1 MSVDPLA
8 AGGADLAALLDAEI
22 ASLAADA
29 QALSALLV
37 EGAVVSARVLPSN
50 GLTDLLDIA
59 GRRVAA
65 SLPPTVRPGDVV
77 AVRVTGFDGG
87 RILLQIV
94 DGAGTSGA
102 ADTSGTAAGTFVV
115 GTPAG
120 PVAPSAA
127 AFVPGSIRPAAPPP
141 AADGEHPAASQ
152 PTTARP
158 GPVAPGAFT
167 RPGLLGGYAPALGR
181 PAAPIPGQPGATVAV
196 PLSEDADGPTTIE
209 TRLAAANAALAP
221 GGIAARVAQPGT
233 GRLVAPPPIAP
244 KAGLAEAAGAP
255 TVARATGLS
264 AFAEPA
270 ALLRG
275 LRLPVTPANLAAA
288 ALALDRPERLP
299 AALAALERALPN
311 ASADPHVATL
321 RALLPFV
328 GRIEPDSP
336 VLATQIAA
344 FVDHVVDGA
353 EPKLATLLAASAAS
367 ASPASAGA
375 GSATQTVSVVE
386 ATVPAALAAERAA
399 ALGSN
404 LKQNVLALAAGAADG
419 GTASEPLGPA
429 LAGALT
435 ALTAVQTQ
443 AAQLLAGRPDG
454 LAFTLPLTTPF
465 GQQNARIAVQRE
477 APQGRGAPL
486 DGANFR
492 IAFVLETA
500 HYGTV
505 ALDLVTVGRD
515 VTVDVRAES
524 ALAVRAFRDALGG
537 LTARLES
544 LRYRVASAGA
554 VMGPIASVPSP
565 TQPAARAAGAVDRS
579 A

>member
-8 AGGADLAALLDAEI
+8 AGVADLAALLDAEI

-65 SLPPTVRPGDVV
+65 ALPPTVRPGDVV

-94 DGAGTSGA
+94 DAPAEA
-102 ADTSGTAAGTFVV
+102 AASNPGGM
-115 GTPAG
+115 
-120 PVAPSAA
+120 PVAPSAG
-127 AFVPGSIRPAAPPP
+127 AFVPGSIRPAPPSPP
-141 AADGEHPAASQ
+141 APGAVAATAQPAPQPSTAAQQSTPGQASA
-152 PTTARP
+152 TAQAVPRVVMRP
-158 GPVAPGAFT
+158 GPLGAYAPG
-167 RPGLLGGYAPALGR
+167 PAR
-181 PAAPIPGQPGATVAV
+181 PAPPIPGQAGAAFAV
-196 PLSEDADGPTTIE
+196 PLSADADGPTTIE
-209 TRLAAANAALAP
+209 TRLAAASAALAP
-221 GGIAARVAQPGT
+221 GGSAAPPAGTSAAAGRLAQPSAAR
-233 GRLVAPPPIAP
+233 LVTPPPIAP
-244 KAGLAEAAGAP
+244 KAPGAARP
-255 TVARATGLS
+255 SGLS
-264 AFAEPA
+264 AYAEPA

-275 LRLPVTPANLAAA
+275 LRLAVTPANLAAA
-288 ALALDRPERLP
+288 TLALDRPDRLP
-299 AALAALERALPN
+299 AALAALERALPD

-328 GRIEPDSP
+328 GRIEPGSP

-353 EPKLATLLAASAAS
+353 EPKLVTLLAATAAS
-367 ASPASAGA
+367 AG
-375 GSATQTVSVVE
+375 TV
-386 ATVPAALAAERAA
+386 TLPAALAAERAA
-399 ALGSN
+399 ALGTN
-404 LKQNVLALAAGAADG
+404 LKQTVLALAADGAAP
-419 GTASEPLGPA
+419 EPLGPA

-454 LAFTLPLTTPF
+454 LAFTLPLTTAF
-465 GQQNARIAVQRE
+465 GQQNARIVVQRE
-477 APQGRGAPL
+477 APQGRGVPL

-554 VMGPIASVPSP
+554 VMGPIAS
-565 TQPAARAAGAVDRS
+565 PAGPAPNPPGAEPGARGAPAGALDRS

>member
-94 DGAGTSGA
+94 DGAGTS
-102 ADTSGTAAGTFVV
+102 SAAGPFVV

-141 AADGEHPAASQ
+141 AADGEQPAASQ
-152 PTTARP
+152 PATARP
-158 GPVAPGAFT
+158 SPVAPGAFI

-244 KAGLAEAAGAP
+244 KAGLAEAAGVLTA
-255 TVARATGLS
+255 ARATGLS

-288 ALALDRPERLP
+288 TLALDRPERLP

-311 ASADPHVATL
+311 PSADPHVATL

-353 EPKLATLLAASAAS
+353 EPKLATLLAATAAS
-367 ASPASAGA
+367 AEPASGQSAAA
-375 GSATQTVSVVE
+375 GSGPAPL
-386 ATVPAALAAERAA
+386 PAALAVERAA
-399 ALGSN
+399 ALGAN
-404 LKQNVLALAAGAADG
+404 LKQTVLALAADGAAP
-419 GTASEPLGPA
+419 ELGPA

-465 GQQNARIAVQRE
+465 GQQNARIAVGRE
-477 APQGRGAPL
+477 APQGRGTPL

-500 HYGTV
+500 HYGTI
-505 ALDLVTVGRD
+505 ALDLVTVGRE

-554 VMGPIASVPSP
+554 VIGPIAVAASP
-565 TQPAARAAGAVDRS
+565 AGAVAASAPGRAGAHDGSAVDRS

>member
-94 DGAGTSGA
+94 DPGALEASAATDVTSGA
-102 ADTSGTAAGTFVV
+102 AGSIAP
-115 GTPAG
+115 PAG
-120 PVAPSAA
+120 
-127 AFVPGSIRPAAPPP
+127 AFVAASIRPATPLPP
-141 AADGEHPAASQ
+141 AAGDA
-152 PTTARP
+152 TATMPIGAGVVTRS
-158 GPVAPGAFT
+158 GPLGAYAPGS
-167 RPGLLGGYAPALGR
+167 GR
-181 PAAPIPGQPGATVAV
+181 PVAPIPGQAGATVAV
-196 PLSEDADGPTTIE
+196 PLSADLDGPTTIE

-221 GGIAARVAQPGT
+221 SAAVTPRAAAGRLAQPGAA
-233 GRLVAPPPIAP
+233 RFVAPPAIAP
-244 KAGLAEAAGAP
+244 KAGFETAGSPATP
-255 TVARATGLS
+255 RATGLS
-264 AFAEPA
+264 AYAEPA

-288 ALALDRPERLP
+288 TLALDRPERLP
-299 AALAALERALPN
+299 AALAALERALPD

-404 LKQNVLALAAGAADG
+404 LKQNVLALAAGTVDG
-419 GTASEPLGPA
+419 GAAPEPLGPA

-505 ALDLVTVGRD
+505 ALDLVTVGRE

-565 TQPAARAAGAVDRS
+565 AQPAARAAGAVDRS

>member
-8 AGGADLAALLDAEI
+8 AGAADLAALLDAEI

-29 QALSALLV
+29 QALGSLLV

-77 AVRVTGFDGG
+77 SVKVTGFDGG
-87 RILLQIV
+87 SILLQIV
-94 DGAGTSGA
+94 DAPSAADASASAGTGGA
-102 ADTSGTAAGTFVV
+102 PSAATAGAPSAPG
-115 GTPAG
+115 G
-120 PVAPSAA
+120 PVAPSAG
-127 AFVPGSIRPAAPPP
+127 AFVAASIRPAPSPSAPGDVTAGSSQQTTQQTASGQP
-141 AADGEHPAASQ
+141 A
-152 PTTARP
+152 TAQP
-158 GPVAPGAFT
+158 GPVAPGVFT
-167 RPGLLGGYAPALGR
+167 RPGPLGAYAPGPGR
-181 PAAPIPGQPGATVAV
+181 QAAPIPGEAGATVAV
-196 PLSEDADGPTTIE
+196 PLLADAAGPTSIE
-209 TRLAAANAALAP
+209 ARLAAASAALSSS
-221 GGIAARVAQPGT
+221 AQPGP
-233 GRLVAPPPIAP
+233 GRPAQPAAARLVPPPIAKTGP
-244 KAGLAEAAGAP
+244 ESAGVSVTRRL
-255 TVARATGLS
+255 TGLS
-264 AFAEPA
+264 AFTEPT

-275 LRLPVTPANLAAA
+275 LRLPVTPSNVAAA
-288 ALALDRPERLP
+288 ALALDRPDRLP
-299 AALAALERALPN
+299 VALAALERALPD

-353 EPKLATLLAASAAS
+353 EPKLATLLAANAATTG
-367 ASPASAGA
+367 PASAA
-375 GSATQTVSVVE
+375 
-386 ATVPAALAAERAA
+386 AALATERAL

-404 LKQNVLALAAGAADG
+404 LKQNVLALAAEGSAP
-419 GTASEPLGPA
+419 EPLGPA

-443 AAQLLAGRPDG
+443 AAQMLAGRPDG
-454 LAFTLPLTTPF
+454 IAFTLPLTTPH
-465 GQQNARIAVQRE
+465 GQQNARIEVKRE
-477 APQGRGAPL
+477 APQGRGMPL

-500 HYGTV
+500 HYGTI
-505 ALDLVTVGRD
+505 ALDLVTVGRE
-515 VTVDVRAES
+515 VTVDVRAET

-554 VMGPIASVPSP
+554 VV
-565 TQPAARAAGAVDRS
+565 RS
-579 A
+579 S